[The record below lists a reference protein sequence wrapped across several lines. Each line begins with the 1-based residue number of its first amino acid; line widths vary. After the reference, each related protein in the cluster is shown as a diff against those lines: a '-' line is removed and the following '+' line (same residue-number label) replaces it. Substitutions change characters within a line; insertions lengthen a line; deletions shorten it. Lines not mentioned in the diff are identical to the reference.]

1 MKTDER
7 QLTKLMKEVDNG
19 AAQLPD
25 FQRGWVWDD
34 GRICALILSVIHNF
48 PVGAAMFLEYGN
60 ESIHFKH
67 KPIEGSP
74 SSPDTQPDELI
85 LDGQQ
90 RLTSLYNAL
99 YSKNPVHT
107 KTEKG
112 KAIDRYYYLN
122 IEKALDP
129 GADDEEIVISVS
141 TSKQITS
148 DFGRKVDVDLS
159 NRDQEYKLKM
169 FPLNIILDTSE
180 EQRLGSVAETGR
192 IATSLII
199 TINQK

>member
-1 MKTDER
+1 MHTNDR
-7 QLTKLMKEVDNG
+7 KLVDLIKAVESG

-34 GRICALILSVIHNF
+34 GRIKALILSVIHNY

-67 KPIEGSP
+67 KPIEGAP
-74 SSPDTQPDELI
+74 ANETTEPDELI

-107 KTEKG
+107 KTDTGRK
-112 KAIDRYYYLN
+112 IDVFYYLN
-122 IEKALDP
+122 IEKAIDTE
-129 GADDEEIVISVS
+129 AEDEEIVISVPAD
-141 TSKQITS
+141 KKITS
-148 DFGRKVDVDLS
+148 DFGRKVTFENYYFICDLCYYCIS
-159 NRDQEYKLKM
+159 FTIGIYW
-169 FPLNIILDTSE
+169 
-180 EQRLGSVAETGR
+180 TGN
-192 IATSLII
+192 S
-199 TINQK
+199 

>member
-1 MKTDER
+1 
-7 QLTKLMKEVDNG
+7 
-19 AAQLPD
+19 
-25 FQRGWVWDD
+25 
-34 GRICALILSVIHNF
+34 
-48 PVGAAMFLEYGN
+48 MFLEYGN

-180 EQRLGSVAETGR
+180 AEL
-192 IATSLII
+192 AE
-199 TINQK
+199 